1 MIIKLDQLS
10 RIGIFIAVVRNESFI
25 GAARDLGITS
35 SAVSK
40 QVQNLE
46 LDLQVKLLNRTTR
59 KVSVTEE
66 GAVFFA
72 RAARALDDLREA
84 QEQVYELKSR
94 PRGPLKVS
102 LPLSLGIKYL
112 GRAIAAFAQRYPE
125 VELDVSLDDRF
136 VDIAAEGFDLVVR
149 IGSLEDSSL
158 TARRLA
164 ACPFVI
170 CASPAY
176 LKAHGTP
183 AAPQDLTRH
192 NVMLYTRNNARHE
205 WRYRGSGSRPGQ
217 VDLKGSFKCDS
228 GDVLCDAALEG
239 IGIVALPV
247 FYVAEHL
254 KDGSLRSLLPGYVTW
269 PERDIHAVF
278 PPNRFLSTR
287 LRLLIDHLTAACRD
301 LPWES

>member
-1 MIIKLDQLS
+1 MDQLS
-10 RIGIFIAVVRNESFI
+10 RTAVFIAVVKSGSFV

-46 LDLQVKLLNRTTR
+46 RDLQVKLLNRTTR
-59 KVSVTEE
+59 KLSVTEE
-66 GAVFFA
+66 GAVFFE

-102 LPLSLGIKYL
+102 LPLSLGVKYL
-112 GRAIAAFAQRYPE
+112 GQAIVSFAELYPE

-136 VDIAAEGFDLVVR
+136 VDIVGEGFDLVVR
-149 IGSLEDSSL
+149 IGSLQDTSL
-158 TARRLA
+158 IARRLA
-164 ACPFVI
+164 SCPFVL
-170 CASPAY
+170 CASAGYIGENGKP
-176 LKAHGTP
+176 GSP
-183 AAPQDLTRH
+183 EDLLNH
-192 NVMLYTRNNARHE
+192 NLLAYTRNKARHE
-205 WRYRGSGSRPGQ
+205 WRYKGPDNKLGQ

-228 GDVLCDAALEG
+228 GEVLCQAALEG
-239 IGIVALPV
+239 IGLVVLPV

-254 KDGSLRSLLPGYVTW
+254 KDGSLQPLLPGYATW

-278 PPNRFLSTR
+278 QPNRFLSTR
-287 LRLLIDHLTAACRD
+287 LRLLVDHLTSACKE
-301 LPWES
+301 LPWE

>member
-1 MIIKLDQLS
+1 MDQLS
-10 RIGIFIAVVRNESFI
+10 RIGIFVAVVRNESFI

-59 KVSVTEE
+59 RVSVTEE

-72 RAARALDDLREA
+72 RAERALDDLREA

-102 LPLSLGIKYL
+102 LPLSLGVKYL

-164 ACPFVI
+164 SCPFII

-176 LKAHGTP
+176 LRQHGTP
-183 AAPQDLTRH
+183 AAPQDLARH

-205 WRYRGSGSRPGQ
+205 WRYKGGDNRPGQ

-228 GDVLCDAALEG
+228 GSVLCDAALEG
-239 IGIVALPV
+239 IGIVALPI

-254 KDGSLRSLLPGYVTW
+254 KDGSLQALLQGYVTW
-269 PERDIHAVF
+269 PKRDIHAVF

-287 LRLLIDHLTAACRD
+287 LRLLIDDLAAACKE
-301 LPWES
+301 LPWE